1 MLRPTKTFAM
11 TLALVLTAACES
23 DATGPAPAPN
33 NSSDEF
39 AAFDT
44 GVTFDA
50 ASVDRGAPDGWD
62 ELAAEIP
69 GFAGYFIDRACN
81 VNVLLVDLSQ
91 SEKAKQ
97 LLTPVLRR
105 LLGVRRCPD
114 TATIIVHPADYS
126 WLQLK
131 DFLAKLRPLQLV
143 RGVNRMG
150 ILVSINRIVIVLE
163 SRTIHDRIVEQV
175 QALDVPLGAVVIRV
189 NSGSP
194 SRTG

>member
-1 MLRPTKTFAM
+1 MLRPTTTFAM

-23 DATGPAPAPN
+23 ATTGPELALDNA
-33 NSSDEF
+33 SDEF

-44 GVTFDA
+44 DMTFDA

-91 SEKAKQ
+91 SGKAKQ

-105 LLGVRRCPD
+105 LLTVRRCPD

-131 DFLAKLRPLQLV
+131 DFLAKLRPLQQV

-150 ILVSINRIVIVLE
+150 ILVSINRIMIVLE
-163 SRTIHDRIVEQV
+163 SRTIHDRVVEQV

-189 NSGSP
+189 NSGSTA
-194 SRTG
+194 RTG

>member
-1 MLRPTKTFAM
+1 MLRSMKTFAM
-11 TLALVLTAACES
+11 TLALVLATACES
-23 DATGPAPAPN
+23 GTTGPEIDP
-33 NSSDEF
+33 SSATDEF

-50 ASVDRGAPDGWD
+50 ASVDRGTPHGWD
-62 ELAAEIP
+62 KLAAEIP

-81 VNVLLVDLSQ
+81 VNVLLVDLAHA
-91 SEKAKQ
+91 EKAKQ

-105 LLGVRRCPD
+105 LLEVRRCPD
-114 TATIIVHPADYS
+114 TATILVHPADYS

-131 DFLAKLRPLQLV
+131 DFLARLRPLQQV

-163 SRTIHDRIVEQV
+163 SRTLHDRVVEQV
-175 QALDVPLGAVVIRV
+175 QALDVPLGAVIIRV
-189 NSGSP
+189 SSGTTG
-194 SRTG
+194 RTG